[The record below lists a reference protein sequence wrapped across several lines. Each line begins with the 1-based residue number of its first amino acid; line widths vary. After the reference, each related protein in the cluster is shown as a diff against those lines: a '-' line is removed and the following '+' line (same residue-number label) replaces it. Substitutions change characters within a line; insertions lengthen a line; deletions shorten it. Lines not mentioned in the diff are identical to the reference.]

1 MEAPKRVVLDTMIIV
16 RHLRGSKEET
26 RLIERLHDVSN
37 LATTIINAFE
47 IYYGAHKSRE
57 SAKNVSAAKGFLEG
71 LDEVLGL
78 DENCADLAGKIMADL
93 ESKGVGLD
101 PRDAL
106 IGAIASVNGY
116 PIVTLNSKHFERITD
131 LEVIDPKELK
141 LS

>member
-101 PRDAL
+101 PRDVL